1 MGDHTETVEVVF
13 DPELTSFRALLG
25 MFWKNHDPTSSH
37 SRQYMSAIFYHD
49 EEQRKMAELT
59 MKEQQSSRARPI
71 ATVITKAKTFY
82 NAEDYHQKYMLRHY
96 PDLVQSLRLN
106 NDEIITSAVAARLNG
121 YLGGNGNLEQFDEEC
136 STFGLSRSQMEVVR
150 KKVNSRM

>member
-25 MFWKNHDPTSSH
+25 MFWKNHDPMSSH

-49 EEQRKMAELT
+49 EEQRKLAELT

-71 ATVITKAKTFY
+71 ATLITKAKTFY

-96 PDLVQSLRLN
+96 PDLVQSLHLN